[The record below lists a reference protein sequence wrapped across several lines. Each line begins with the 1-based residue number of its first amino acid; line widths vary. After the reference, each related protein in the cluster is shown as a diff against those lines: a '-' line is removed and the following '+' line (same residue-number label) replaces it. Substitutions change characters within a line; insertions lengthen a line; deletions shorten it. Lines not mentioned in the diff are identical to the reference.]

1 MTTKIKY
8 TIHQVHKRHCN
19 LRFTYVMKTLFSFMY
34 RQWLLFL
41 KCVILGYRSEMS
53 LFRYTKQKR
62 HSSWCRWRGGE
73 KKRQNCE
80 VKGRDGKIN
89 ICLAVLSAVFK
100 CVTYFWRKNWKK
112 NRQQLRA
119 LQSRNSLAS
128 LIIPLHLYA
137 SRQKIMTQWGKS
149 N

>member
-62 HSSWCRWRGGE
+62 HSSWCRWRGSE